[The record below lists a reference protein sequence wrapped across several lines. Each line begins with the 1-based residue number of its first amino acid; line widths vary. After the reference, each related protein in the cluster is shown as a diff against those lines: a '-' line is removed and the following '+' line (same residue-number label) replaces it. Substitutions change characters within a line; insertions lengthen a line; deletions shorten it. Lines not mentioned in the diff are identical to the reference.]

1 MNERKHQVNISKYN
15 FSVNKKNLQF
25 MHLIDIYGNQG
36 IKNDTPPANQ
46 SAQKIFNVKREFQV
60 FFSSLNDEELYK
72 ISL

>member
-1 MNERKHQVNISKYN
+1 
-15 FSVNKKNLQF
+15 